1 MYVDFR
7 AIGYTTS
14 RCVYM
19 IVFMNE
25 NSKVRL
31 ELLVCVVKLWLD
43 EIYRLTIL
51 NVVDPIE
58 ISCVICYFP
67 EGKCIL
73 IMRLRFKNSWK
84 F

>member
-1 MYVDFR
+1 
-7 AIGYTTS
+7 
-14 RCVYM
+14 M

-25 NSKVRL
+25 NCEVGL

-43 EIYRLTIL
+43 EIYRLRIR
-51 NVVDPIE
+51 NVIDPIE
-58 ISCVICYFP
+58 ISSVICYFS

-73 IMRLRFKNSWK
+73 IMRLRFKNRWK